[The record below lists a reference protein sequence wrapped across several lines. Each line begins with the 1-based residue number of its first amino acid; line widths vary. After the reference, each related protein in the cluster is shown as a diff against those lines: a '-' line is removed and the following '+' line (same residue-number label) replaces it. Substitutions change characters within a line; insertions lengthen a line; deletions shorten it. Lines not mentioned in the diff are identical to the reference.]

1 MTFKEVASRI
11 TGISIPVFGVS
22 WNPPKLEKQVAEK
35 IITYLEDRR
44 VLYNPYELESPK
56 HCVESI
62 NQIRSFLTEQL
73 YDVDRDSELSLILRA
88 MRDAC
93 RKCLDMVMNTNLH
106 IENGYQ
112 MGGLGEQ
119 MIFFSGVGELRG
131 VFGLLIA
138 KVLVMHGIDCET
150 NLIKILPLQYLEDQ

>member
-22 WNPPKLEKQVAEK
+22 WNPPKLEKQIAEK

-56 HCVESI
+56 RCVESI

-73 YDVDRDSELSLILRA
+73 YDVDRGSELSLILQA

-93 RKCLDMVMNTNLH
+93 RKCLDVVMNTNLH

-119 MIFFSGVGELRG
+119 MIFFSGVENF
-131 VFGLLIA
+131 VA
-138 KVLVMHGIDCET
+138 
-150 NLIKILPLQYLEDQ
+150 YLDF